1 MMLRLISK
9 LPDNYTNLREF
20 MQKKRSRIQI
30 INQQKVLDAGTEIFA
45 KYGFRGGTIDQIA
58 ELAGMSKPN
67 LLYYFKS
74 KKDIYLAVLEQTLNK
89 WMQNLMEWQV
99 TGTPEEIISNYIDKK
114 FEFSRDHADGSR
126 VFANEILEGAPIL
139 KTLLGE
145 DLKRLVGEK
154 TRVIKGWV
162 KEGLIK
168 PIDPIHLIFM
178 IWAVTQHYADFSAQ
192 IETLTGKTLD
202 DEKFYKQAKKTATQI
217 ILDGVLK

>member
-30 INQQKVLDAGTEIFA
+30 INQQKVLDAGTGIFA

-99 TGTPEEIISNYIDKK
+99 TGTPEEIITNYIDKK

-168 PIDPIHLIFM
+168 PIEPIHLIFM